1 MFAVYLPRHPGL
13 SSSTRL
19 GPIVSDETTA
29 TLRDWLI
36 LLTAGVLAACA
47 STFLDLNIRRIP
59 GHAILRVVFPMA
71 MGLALVP
78 RRGAGTVMGGS
89 ALITGVAFR
98 VCGFKG
104 DALGLGALT
113 SLVAT
118 GPLLDYTLRRV
129 NGGWRQYVS
138 FALAGLASNLLA
150 LIVRGTAKAVG
161 WERAGSRPL
170 IEWLSQAALTY
181 VACGLLAGLISGAVL
196 FYGRRREAESP
207 EETVT

>member
-1 MFAVYLPRHPGL
+1 MNLPLHPGL
-13 SSSTRL
+13 SSTTRL
-19 GPIVSDETTA
+19 GPIVSNETSA
-29 TLRDWLI
+29 TVRDWLI

-47 STFLDLNIRRIP
+47 STFLDFNLRRIP

-71 MGLALVP
+71 VGLALVP

-98 VCGFKG
+98 MCGLKG
-104 DALGLGALT
+104 EALGFGALT

-118 GPLLDYTLRRV
+118 GPLLDWTLRRA

-150 LIVRGTAKAVG
+150 LTVRGLAKAVG
-161 WERAGSRPL
+161 WERLGSRPL
-170 IEWLSQAALTY
+170 IEWLAQAAGTY
-181 VACGLLAGLISGAVL
+181 VACGLLAGLLSGLIL
-196 FYGRRREAESP
+196 FYGRGRGAETP
-207 EETVT
+207 GETEP

>member
-1 MFAVYLPRHPGL
+1 MFAPTLPRHPGL
-13 SSSTRL
+13 SSTTRL
-19 GPIVSDETTA
+19 GPIVSDETSA
-29 TLRDWLI
+29 TVRDWLI
-36 LLTAGVLAACA
+36 LLSAGILAACA
-47 STFLDLNIRRIP
+47 STFLDINLRRIP

-71 MGLALVP
+71 VGLALVP
-78 RRGAGTVMGGS
+78 RRGAGTVMGSS
-89 ALITGVAFR
+89 ALVTGVALR
-98 VCGFKG
+98 MSGFKE

-118 GPLLDYTLRRV
+118 GPMLDWTLRRA
-129 NGGWRQYVS
+129 NGGWRQNVS

-150 LIVRGTAKAVG
+150 LIARGTAKAVG

-196 FYGRRREAESP
+196 FYGRRRDAETP
-207 EETVT
+207 GENLL